1 MWRKVSHFVKIR
13 MLRLRASDLG
23 IGVPMNRKFNDDN
36 FVYFIV
42 IMKNVV
48 ISFINE
54 YTGPILRPPCDA
66 IDDAIIMS
74 NTFLP

>member
-1 MWRKVSHFVKIR
+1 
-13 MLRLRASDLG
+13 
-23 IGVPMNRKFNDDN
+23 MNRKFNDYN

-42 IMKNVV
+42 IKKKFV

-74 NTFLP
+74 NTFLA